1 MKSMN
6 LFSGSMDSLEIP
18 SPYANNPVLLGKYLF
33 MLNNSMNLIAKD
45 EEDEDADD
53 QEEVE
58 DLSID
63 DEMNNDM
70 DLEFENDTDD
80 YDEDDEDGNYED
92 YV

>member
-33 MLNNSMNLIAKD
+33 MLNNSLNLIAKD
-45 EEDEDADD
+45 EEDADD